1 MVEIEGRTTG
11 QAWPAAWTAA
21 RKRLQ
26 RELGDAVFDAW
37 IGPLTLEGYERD
49 ELRIGTTKSFM
60 RNWVAERYVARI
72 ERALRAEGVQPSSI
86 SIVLT
91 KPQAVIGGNVAR
103 EQAVVPS
110 AAILDYST
118 SRDEAPDAGMGLWTR
133 MLHPQQTFESFVP
146 GAANEFGHRAMR
158 AFAEGT
164 SNDFPHLFIHGGF
177 GYGKTHLLNAAAL
190 EFRNRG

>member
-1 MVEIEGRTTG
+1 
-11 QAWPAAWTAA
+11 
-21 RKRLQ
+21 
-26 RELGDAVFDAW
+26 
-37 IGPLTLEGYERD
+37 
-49 ELRIGTTKSFM
+49 
-60 RNWVAERYVARI
+60 
-72 ERALRAEGVQPSSI
+72 

-190 EFRNRG
+190 EFRNRGKRTLFLRAEDFMRHFLGALHRKDTLSFKDELRTAEVLIVDDLQHICRSTATASEFLYTVNAF